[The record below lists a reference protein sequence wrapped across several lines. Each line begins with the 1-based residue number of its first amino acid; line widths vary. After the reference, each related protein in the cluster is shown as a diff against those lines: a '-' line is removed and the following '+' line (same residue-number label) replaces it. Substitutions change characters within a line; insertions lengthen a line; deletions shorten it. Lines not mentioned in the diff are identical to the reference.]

1 MKVAKSAF
9 LVTEQVDI
17 LVSIVVV
24 AEVARNVMMAGFIV
38 MNVVETGRSLALIV
52 MVQATILMLVAT
64 IVVDGELCLMGENAQ
79 HVAEADVI

>member
-1 MKVAKSAF
+1 
-9 LVTEQVDI
+9 
-17 LVSIVVV
+17 
-24 AEVARNVMMAGFIV
+24 MMAGFIV